1 MIFSTNLLLLTA
13 ACYLLLL
20 FGIAYAADRRFLP
33 AWIIDHP
40 ATYVLSLGVY
50 AGSFAIYGAIAAAQS
65 AGFSYIY
72 YFVGFSGALMFMPIL
87 IQPLYNICKTY
98 RLNSLADLV
107 SFRFRSQWAG
117 TLTTV
122 FMGLLIWPLI
132 AIQIQTVSD
141 TVLILTNDGSSISD
155 DDHPRRF
162 AAWLFCVM
170 LMVFTILFG
179 SRNLA
184 AKDSHRG
191 LVTALAFESL
201 IKLLAVV
208 TVGVIAVATIFGG
221 FEGMQ
226 QWLTQRPEVIEQ
238 LRQLTNDQE
247 KHMLLVMAFSAS
259 MCLPHMFHMLIA
271 ENPSHRNLRAASWG
285 LPLYLL
291 LLSLPILPLLW
302 AGQAVQVNIPADYTA
317 LGLAFHLDQPWLTG
331 LIYLGGLSA
340 ASGIIIVATL
350 SLASMNLNHVALPLF
365 YPTSER
371 VDIYRWLL
379 WTRQILIV
387 GIIAVSYGMYE
398 FMPVR
403 HSLSD
408 LLIAAL
414 TGALQFLP
422 GLLAVLYWPQANRKG
437 FICGL
442 IAGFTVWIVGTML
455 PLLGIHTEQLLPF
468 SELSS
473 STPYWVMS
481 GSLSLSANV
490 IVFIMVSLLTETSQE
505 ERGAAEACTLDDL
518 NRPSRHAL
526 NLRSAREMRS
536 RLIEALGN
544 TAAREEFQRALE
556 ELRLSDTETR
566 PYALRRIR
574 DRIEVNLSALVGPG
588 NARRLI
594 DRALPYSGSQ
604 LGEGEDITFIE
615 DRLERYQTH
624 LTGLAADL
632 DGLRRYHRQTLEN
645 LPIGVCALGADQ
657 EILMW
662 NKSIAAITGV
672 DSVDITGSSVS
683 GLPWPWAI
691 CLSSFLRSDDDH
703 WTKYSME
710 TAGGHRWLNLH
721 KTESHTAGRNEL
733 LIVVED
739 ITDTQLLEQE
749 LTHQERLASIGRLA
763 AGVAHE
769 IGNPV
774 TGIACLAQNLRYDTS
789 NPESLETADQIIKQT
804 QRISSIVQS
813 LVNFAHTGRDDPSQA
828 FEAVTVRDCVDEAM
842 HLLSLDS
849 DAKQTCYDNRCPA
862 DIQVAGDYQRLMQ
875 VFINLISNAQDAS
888 KEVAHVTVDAGY
900 SQDRLHSGQVH
911 ITLTDQGSG
920 IDDKLREQIFEPF
933 FTTKDPGQGTGL
945 GLALVYN
952 IISDLGGEISA
963 ESPIHDQGLP
973 QQGTRFHILLPPASS
988 LMQNSENLEK
998 ST

>member
-1 MIFSTNLLLLTA
+1 MIFSTNALLLTA
-13 ACYLLLL
+13 AGYLLLL
-20 FGIAYAADRRFLP
+20 FGIAYAADRRLLP
-33 AWIIDHP
+33 TWITDHP

-50 AGSFAIYGAIAAAQS
+50 AGSFALYGAISAAES
-65 AGFSYIY
+65 HGFSYIY
-72 YFVGFSGALMFMPIL
+72 YYLGLSGALMFTPIL
-87 IQPLYNICKTY
+87 LQPLYNICKTY

-117 TLTTV
+117 TLTTL
-122 FMGLLIWPLI
+122 FLGLIIWPLI

-141 TVLILTNDGSSISD
+141 TVLLLTNDAGAITDGS
-155 DDHPRRF
+155 HPRRF
-162 AAWLFCVM
+162 AALLFCVM

-179 SRNLA
+179 SRNLS

-191 LVTALAFESL
+191 LVTALAFESV
-201 IKLLAVV
+201 IKLLAMS
-208 TVGVIAVATIFGG
+208 TVGVVAVFSIFGG
-221 FEGMQ
+221 IDGMQ
-226 QWLTQRPEVIEQ
+226 QWLTDRPELVDQ
-238 LRQLTNDQE
+238 LRQRTNNQE
-247 KHMLLVMAFSAS
+247 KHMLLVMTFAAS
-259 MCLPHMFHMLIA
+259 MCLPHMFHMLVA
-271 ENPSHRNLRAASWG
+271 ENPSPRNLRAASWG

-291 LLSLPILPLLW
+291 LLSLPVLPLLW
-302 AGQAVQVNIPADYTA
+302 AGTAAQVNIPADYNA
-317 LGLAFHLDQPWLTG
+317 LGLAFHIDLPWLTG
-331 LIYLGGLSA
+331 LMYLGGLSA

-379 WTRQILIV
+379 WTRQLLIV

-398 FMPVR
+398 IMPVR

-408 LLIAAL
+408 LLTSTL
-414 TGALQFLP
+414 TGAMQFLP

-437 FICGL
+437 FVCGL
-442 IAGFTVWIVGTML
+442 VAGFSVWLLGTML
-455 PLLGIHTEQLLPF
+455 PMLGIHTDQLLPINT
-468 SELSS
+468 LSQG
-473 STPYWVMS
+473 TPYWVIS
-481 GSLSLSANV
+481 GSLSLAVNV
-490 IVFIMVSLLTETSQE
+490 IALVLVSLLTETSQE
-505 ERGAAEACTLDDL
+505 EQGAAEACTLDDL
-518 NRPSRHAL
+518 NRPSRHTL

-536 RLIEALGN
+536 RLIEALGS
-544 TAAREEFQRALE
+544 TAAKEEFYRALE
-556 ELRLSDTETR
+556 ELQLNDSETR

-574 DRIEVNLSALVGPG
+574 DRIEVNLSALIGPG

-594 DRALPYSGSQ
+594 DRALPYTGSQ

-645 LPIGVCALGADQ
+645 LPIGVCALGVDQ

-672 DSVDITGSSVS
+672 NSSDITGSSVS

-691 CLSSFLRSDDDH
+691 CLTSFLRSDDDH
-703 WTKYSME
+703 WTKHSLD
-710 TAGGHRWLNLH
+710 TGSGQRWLNLH

-789 NPESLETADQIIKQT
+789 NPDSLETAEQIIKQT

-828 FEAVTVRDCVDEAM
+828 FEAVTIRDCVDEAM
-842 HLLSLDS
+842 HLLSLDN
-849 DAKQTCYDNRCPA
+849 DAKRTQYHNLCPA
-862 DIQVAGDYQRLMQ
+862 DLQVAGDYQRLMQ

-888 KEVAHVTVDAGY
+888 DDVAHITVQARASD
-900 SQDRLHSGQVH
+900 DRLHGERVH

-920 IDDKLREQIFEPF
+920 IDDTLREQIFEPF

-963 ESPIHDQGLP
+963 ESPIHDGDNI
-973 QQGTRFHILLPPASS
+973 QQGTRFHILLSPAST
-988 LMQNSENLEK
+988 LQQFNDNLEK